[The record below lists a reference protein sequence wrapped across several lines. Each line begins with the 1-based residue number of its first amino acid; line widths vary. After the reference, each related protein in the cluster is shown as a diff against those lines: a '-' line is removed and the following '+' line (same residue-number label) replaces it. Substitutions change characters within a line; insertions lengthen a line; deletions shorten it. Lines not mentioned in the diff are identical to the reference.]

1 VTSRIPGLFITGTD
15 TGAGKSYLTAAI
27 AAAMVANDI
36 DVVVRKPLLTG
47 LDDAATDGTWLDHDL
62 LSVAVGRAE
71 VAEAI
76 SPVRFGPAV
85 SPHLA
90 AEQAGAVIDVGAIAQ
105 ELRELAGS
113 DGRTL
118 LVEGI
123 GGLLVPITRTDS
135 VADLAVELGFP
146 VVIAARP
153 GLGTI
158 SHCLLTLEAA
168 RSRGLDVRAIVFGPW
183 PESPSDIESDNLKT
197 VAQLGNV
204 SVATLPAINDI
215 SHAGFAK
222 AGNQLPLAQIL
233 AG

>member
-1 VTSRIPGLFITGTD
+1 MTSRVPGLFITGTD
-15 TGAGKSYLTAAI
+15 TGSGKSYVTAAI
-27 AAAMVANDI
+27 AASMLANSI

-47 LDDAATDGTWLDHDL
+47 VDDGAADGTWLDHDL
-62 LSVAVGRAE
+62 LSAAVDGAE
-71 VAEAI
+71 SAEAI
-76 SPVRFGPAV
+76 SPVRFGPAM

-90 AEQAGAVIDVGAIAQ
+90 AEQAGADIDVQAIAQ
-105 ELRELAGS
+105 DLRDLS
-113 DGRTL
+113 TQQDGTL

-123 GGLLVPITRTDS
+123 GGLLVPITRSDS
-135 VADLAVELGFP
+135 VADLAVALGFP

-168 RSRGLDVRAIVFGPW
+168 RARGLDVRAVVFGPW
-183 PESPSDIESDNLKT
+183 PQAPSEIESDNLKT

-204 SVATLPAINDI
+204 SVATLPAVNAIT
-215 SHAGFAK
+215 HAGFAQ
-222 AGNQLPLAQIL
+222 AGKQLPLAEIL

>member
-1 VTSRIPGLFITGTD
+1 MTSRIPGLLITGTD
-15 TGAGKSYLTAAI
+15 TGSGKSYLTAAI
-27 AAAMVANDI
+27 AAAMIANKI

-47 LDDAATDGTWLDHDL
+47 LDDAATDGAWLDHDL
-62 LSVAVGRAE
+62 LSVAVDGTEASE
-71 VAEAI
+71 VI

-90 AEQAGAVIDVGAIAQ
+90 AEQAGAVIDVPAITQ

-123 GGLLVPITRTDS
+123 GGLLVPITRSDS
-135 VADLAVELGFP
+135 VADLAVALGFP

-168 RSRGLDVRAIVFGPW
+168 RSRGLDVRAVVFGPW
-183 PESPSDIESDNLKT
+183 PQSPSDIEADNLKT

-204 SVATLPAINDI
+204 TVATLPAIEDI
-215 SHAGFAK
+215 THAEFAK

>member
-15 TGAGKSYLTAAI
+15 TGAGKSYLTAAL
-27 AAAMVANDI
+27 AAAMVASNI

-62 LSVAVGRAE
+62 LSAAVDGAESAE
-71 VAEAI
+71 VI

-90 AEQAGAVIDVGAIAQ
+90 AEQAGAVIDVPAITQ
-105 ELRELAGS
+105 GLRELAGS

-123 GGLLVPITRTDS
+123 GGLLVPITRSDS
-135 VADLAVELGFP
+135 VADLAVALGFP

-168 RSRGLDVRAIVFGPW
+168 RARGLDVRAVVFGPW
-183 PESPSDIESDNLKT
+183 PQAPSEIESDNLKT
-197 VAQLGNV
+197 VAELGNV
-204 SVATLPAINDI
+204 TVATLPAVNAIT
-215 SHAGFAK
+215 HAGFAQ
-222 AGNQLPLAQIL
+222 AGKQLPLAEIL